1 MRKLAAASSSP
12 RRPTNVTLP
21 EALLAD
27 ARNLEINVS
36 QACERGVA
44 AAVADAKAQRW
55 LQENREAMEAW
66 NGYIEQHGIPFAE
79 FSQI

>member
-1 MRKLAAASSSP
+1 MRKPAVAPSSP

-27 ARNLEINVS
+27 ARSLGINVS

-55 LQENREAMEAW
+55 LRENGEAIEAW
-66 NGYIEQHGIPFAE
+66 NGYIEQHGVPFAE
-79 FSQI
+79 FSQV